1 MFEFFS
7 LTDFY
12 RWASRLRTDSDLVQ
26 GLLSFFI
33 VAFAFLLNRFIARLI
48 RRRFENPRDPEL
60 LIALIG
66 TRNAIVGIAAFTF
79 IFIWLGEIRHALFSL
94 AAIAAAFLLISKEF
108 WMNFFGMLLRT
119 VGQPFNI
126 GDVIEINGH
135 TGRVVDMD
143 SLTFKLLAYGPMGL
157 MTSRVVEMP
166 NAILLTHPVV
176 NHSMS
181 GAFGFQFMRVCL
193 KSTDPISQAKILLE
207 EAALQVCQPYT
218 KEAQAWFERKGNQMH
233 VDFPDA
239 SVRVLIESKDHD
251 QVDLVVRFPSPVSQK
266 VQVQQEIIRAFYDA
280 WPPRNS
286 GN

>member
-1 MFEFFS
+1 MSEFFS
-7 LTDFY
+7 LSDLSRFT
-12 RWASRLRTDSDLVQ
+12 ARLRTDSDLIQV
-26 GLLSFFI
+26 LLSVFI
-33 VAFAFLLNRFIARLI
+33 VSLAVFLNQVIARLI
-48 RRRFENPRDPEL
+48 RRRFDNPRDPEL
-60 LIALIG
+60 LIALVG
-66 TRNAIVGIAAFTF
+66 TRNALVGITAFTF

-126 GDVIEINGH
+126 GDVIDINGH

-143 SLTFKLLAYGPMGL
+143 SLTFKLLSYSAMGL

-181 GAFGFQFMRVCL
+181 GAFGFQFMRICL
-193 KSTDPISQAKILLE
+193 KSSDPIAKAQLLLE

-218 KEAQAWFERKGNQMH
+218 EEAQAWFERKGNQMH
-233 VDFPDA
+233 VDFPNA
-239 SVRVLIESKDHD
+239 SVRVLIESINHD

-266 VQVQQEIIRAFYDA
+266 VQIQQEIIKAFYGN
-280 WPPRNS
+280 WPVIDTD
-286 GN
+286 

>member
-1 MFEFFS
+1 MSELFS
-7 LTDFY
+7 LSDLSRLT
-12 RWASRLRTDSDLVQ
+12 ARLRTDSDLVQ
-26 GLLSFFI
+26 VLLSVFI
-33 VAFAFLLNRFIARLI
+33 ISFAVFLNHVIARLI
-48 RRRFENPRDPEL
+48 RRRFNNPRDPEL
-60 LIALIG
+60 LVALVG
-66 TRNAIVGIAAFTF
+66 TRNTLVGITAFTF

-108 WMNFFGMLLRT
+108 WMNFFGMLLRA

-126 GDVIEINGH
+126 GDVIDINGH

-143 SLTFKLLAYGPMGL
+143 SLTFKLLSYSSMGL

-181 GAFGFQFMRVCL
+181 GAFGFQFMRICL
-193 KSTDPISQAKILLE
+193 KSSDPIAKAQLLLE

-218 KEAQAWFERKGNQMH
+218 QEAQAWFERKGNQMH
-233 VDFPDA
+233 VDFPNA
-239 SVRVLIESKDHD
+239 SVRVLIESIDHD

-266 VQVQQEIIRAFYDA
+266 VQIQQEIIRAFYSA
-280 WPPRNS
+280 WPVTDAD
-286 GN
+286 